1 MRKGSHR
8 SGSSSVK
15 QEPRLGFSAWRGV
28 GSRSLLPQRLLGSAS
43 SIPPSKKDDEPKN
56 VDEYEHARQHGL
68 NRAHGRLGGGG
79 AALL

>member
-1 MRKGSHR
+1 
-8 SGSSSVK
+8 
-15 QEPRLGFSAWRGV
+15 
-28 GSRSLLPQRLLGSAS
+28 LLPQRLLGSAS

-56 VDEYEHARQHGL
+56 VDEYEHARQPGL